1 VSGSSQGRRA
11 LVTGGAGFIGG
22 HLVARLVSD
31 GWIVR
36 VLDDFSTGNE
46 ENLAGAVGQLEV
58 LRGDVREPADVAR
71 AVEGVEVV
79 FHEAAVPSV
88 PRSISDPWLTH
99 SVNVDGTLRV
109 LEAARHAGV
118 RRVVYAASSSAY
130 GDTEELPKIESMT
143 PHMLSP
149 YALQK
154 YCGEV
159 YCRLYT
165 ELYGLETVALRYFNV
180 FGPRQDPESEYA
192 AVIPRFACAA
202 LAGEPCHIYGDG
214 EQTRDF
220 TFVADTVQANVLAAD
235 APEASGS
242 VMNIASAKQISLNLL
257 WTSICE
263 IVGIEIEPVYEPGRA
278 GDVRDSL
285 ADLGRARKLLGFAPA
300 VDLAEGLRLT
310 VESFAGGADTSG
322 AAMPRGGAETRNKGE
337 GLR

>member
-1 VSGSSQGRRA
+1 MSGSSQGRQA

-22 HLVARLVSD
+22 HLVAQLVAD
-31 GWIVR
+31 GWNVR

-46 ENLAGAVGQLEV
+46 DNLAGSVGRVEV
-58 LRGDVREPADVAR
+58 VRGDVRVPEDVAR

-99 SVNVDGTLRV
+99 SVNVDGTLQV

-118 RRVVYAASSSAY
+118 RRLVYAASSSAY
-130 GDTEELPKIESMT
+130 GDTEELPKIETMT
-143 PHMLSP
+143 PNTLSP

-154 YCGEV
+154 HCGEV
-159 YCRLYT
+159 YCRLYS

-214 EQTRDF
+214 KQTRDF

-242 VMNIASAKQISLNLL
+242 VINIATGKQISLNAL
-257 WTSICE
+257 WRAICE
-263 IVGIEIEPVYEPGRA
+263 IVGLDLDPVYEPARA

-285 ADLGRARKLLGFAPA
+285 ADLGRARRLLDFEPS
-300 VDLAEGLRLT
+300 VDFSEGLRLT
-310 VESFAGGADTSG
+310 IECFADA
-322 AAMPRGGAETRNKGE
+322 GE
-337 GLR
+337 GSS